1 MVGGTQA
8 LGMDRRRSPR
18 LATLADGKGL
28 HAFRRY
34 PRISTIEPRIVPMRR
49 NSSTFPS
56 RIGSWRKRARWLHKL
71 KALLKAIRM
80 VVLSLVLVAVFF
92 VTNLVYHVL
101 HKPTEVFSPVSSG
114 FNKTPIETWRRY
126 APLFREYSTASIQ
139 PELLAALAQAESA
152 GNPIANTYW
161 RWHLTWNPYAVYQPA
176 SSGVGLYQ
184 MTDAA
189 FAEAQGYCILHHT
202 VVQTGCSSSGFYSR
216 VVPSHATELTAVF
229 LDRNTAAILGNRRTA
244 KVSRQRKEQL
254 AAVIHLCGA
263 GPAAAFAWRGF
274 HLLPGE
280 RCGDHDVAAYL
291 AQIDTMKQKF
301 VRLAAEN

>member
-1 MVGGTQA
+1 
-8 LGMDRRRSPR
+8 MDRRRSPR
-18 LATLADGKGL
+18 LALPADGDGL
-28 HAFRRY
+28 HAFHRY
-34 PRISTIEPRIVPMRR
+34 PRISTTPPLIVPMRR

-56 RIGSWRKRARWLHKL
+56 RIGSWRKRAQWLPSKL
-71 KALLKAIRM
+71 KALPKAIRM

-202 VVQTGCSSSGFYSR
+202 VVETGCSSPALSSR
-216 VVPSHATELTAVF
+216 IMPSHATELTAVF
-229 LDRNTAAILGNRRTA
+229 LDRNITAILGNRRTA
-244 KVSRQRKEQL
+244 KVSRQQKEQL
-254 AAVIHLCGA
+254 AAIIHLCGA
-263 GPAAAFAWRGF
+263 GPAKAFARRRRKPTFKGS
-274 HLLPGE
+274 GE
-280 RCGDHDVAAYL
+280 PIHSLRRSAEEHGPCGC
-291 AQIDTMKQKF
+291 
-301 VRLAAEN
+301 

>member
-1 MVGGTQA
+1 
-8 LGMDRRRSPR
+8 MDRRRSPR
-18 LATLADGKGL
+18 LALPADGDGL
-28 HAFRRY
+28 HAFHRY
-34 PRISTIEPRIVPMRR
+34 PRISTTPPRTVPMRR

-56 RIGSWRKRARWLHKL
+56 RIGSWRKHVQWQQSKL
-71 KALLKAIRM
+71 KVLPKAIRI

-202 VVQTGCSSSGFYSR
+202 VVEDGCSLRALYSR
-216 VVPSHATELTAVF
+216 VVPSRATELTAVF
-229 LDRNTAAILGNRRTA
+229 LDRNITAILGHRRAVT
-244 KVSRQRKEQL
+244 VSRQLREEL
-254 AAVIHLCGA
+254 AAIIHLCGA
-263 GPAAAFAWRGF
+263 GPAKAFARRGF
-274 HLLPGE
+274 HSLPG
-280 RCGDHDVAAYL
+280 
-291 AQIDTMKQKF
+291 
-301 VRLAAEN
+301 

>member
-1 MVGGTQA
+1 
-8 LGMDRRRSPR
+8 MDRRRSPR

-56 RIGSWRKRARWLHKL
+56 RIGSWRKRVQWLQSKL
-71 KALLKAIRM
+71 KALPTTIRV

-101 HKPTEVFSPVSSG
+101 HKPTEVFSPVSGG

-139 PELLAALAQAESA
+139 PELLAALAQVESA

-176 SSGVGLYQ
+176 SSGVGMYQ

-229 LDRNTAAILGNRRTA
+229 LDRNTTAILGTRRTA

-254 AAVIHLCGA
+254 AA
-263 GPAAAFAWRGF
+263 
-274 HLLPGE
+274 
-280 RCGDHDVAAYL
+280 
-291 AQIDTMKQKF
+291 
-301 VRLAAEN
+301 